1 MRHFDKLSATL
12 DNESSS
18 SANQLMRQTLTMAE
32 KYIIYHNPRCRKS
45 REALNFLVEEG
56 VDHEVVKYLDA
67 PLNPKELKLILA
79 KLDLKVS
86 DIIRKEEQLYK
97 QKYKGL
103 DFTDDE
109 WLMVLEENPKLMQR
123 PIVVKGSKAAI
134 GRQLE
139 NVKNLLK

>member
-1 MRHFDKLSATL
+1 
-12 DNESSS
+12 
-18 SANQLMRQTLTMAE
+18 MADQ
-32 KYIIYHNPRCRKS
+32 YTIYHNPRCRKS
-45 REALNFLVEEG
+45 REALNFLIEEG

-86 DIIRKEEQLYK
+86 DIIRKEEQLFK

-109 WLMVLEENPKLMQR
+109 WLMVLEENPKLIQR
-123 PIVVKGSKAAI
+123 PIVVKGSKAVI
-134 GRQLE
+134 GRPLE